1 MMFGGCQTN
10 RKQVENKR
18 YIIIFVGSR
27 KGITFAPS
35 SIVNEILI
43 IYIMETTNKEV
54 VEKEVYVHDENEK
67 EYASKGVAGSGL
79 GLGIAGTALGLMAL
93 WGRGNGFG
101 FGGYNGGMPENVNI
115 NTYGGVSGAN
125 AAPTAFQAWENA
137 CDGRL
142 ALTNE
147 MWGLKM
153 NTMTQMYDH
162 RQTDIAEK
170 FSIWKS
176 QVDADFGLYKSN
188 RDSYDAISAK
198 MNEAAFGLYKEQRD
212 NYDKVSARL
221 SALETQV
228 AVGAAIRPYQDRLL
242 QCEIDKAYCG
252 SINYTDRKTCRMIQG
267 ALVLPSTPTTTGFQS
282 ITCPCNQQAA
292 ATPTT

>member
-1 MMFGGCQTN
+1 
-10 RKQVENKR
+10 
-18 YIIIFVGSR
+18 
-27 KGITFAPS
+27 
-35 SIVNEILI
+35 
-43 IYIMETTNKEV
+43 METTNKEV
-54 VEKEVYVHDENEK
+54 VEKKVYVHDENERD
-67 EYASKGVAGSGL
+67 YASKG
-79 GLGIAGTALGLMAL
+79 TALGVGIPALVLGGLSALAL

>member
-1 MMFGGCQTN
+1 
-10 RKQVENKR
+10 
-18 YIIIFVGSR
+18 
-27 KGITFAPS
+27 
-35 SIVNEILI
+35 
-43 IYIMETTNKEV
+43 METTNKEV
-54 VEKEVYVHDENEK
+54 VEKKVYVHDENEK

-115 NTYGGVSGAN
+115 NTYGGMAGGVS
-125 AAPTAFQAWENA
+125 AAPSAFQAWENA

-170 FSIWKS
+170 FSIWKA

-188 RDSYDAISAK
+188 RDSYDALSAK

-267 ALVLPSTPTTTGFQS
+267 NLVLPNTTTTGFQS

-292 ATPTT
+292 ATTTA

>member
-1 MMFGGCQTN
+1 
-10 RKQVENKR
+10 
-18 YIIIFVGSR
+18 
-27 KGITFAPS
+27 
-35 SIVNEILI
+35 
-43 IYIMETTNKEV
+43 METTNKEV
-54 VEKEVYVHDENEK
+54 VEKKTYVHDEHEK

-101 FGGYNGGMPENVNI
+101 FGGYNAGMPENVNI

-125 AAPTAFQAWENA
+125 AAPSAFQAWENA
-137 CDGRL
+137 CEGRL

-153 NTMTQMYDH
+153 NTLAQMYDH
-162 RQTDIAEK
+162 RQTDISEK

-176 QVDADFGLYKSN
+176 QVDADFGLYKSA
-188 RDSYDAISAK
+188 RDGYDALSAK

-212 NYDKVSARL
+212 NYDKVSARI

-282 ITCPCNQQAA
+282 ITCPCNQAAA
-292 ATPTT
+292 ATTPTT

>member
-1 MMFGGCQTN
+1 
-10 RKQVENKR
+10 
-18 YIIIFVGSR
+18 
-27 KGITFAPS
+27 
-35 SIVNEILI
+35 
-43 IYIMETTNKEV
+43 METTNKEV
-54 VEKEVYVHDENEK
+54 VEHKTYVHDEDHK
-67 EYASKGVAGSGL
+67 DYATK
-79 GLGIAGTALGLMAL
+79 GTALGVGIPALVLGGLSALAL

-115 NTYGGVSGAN
+115 NAYGGAGLAS
-125 AAPTAFQAWENA
+125 APPTPFQAWENA
-137 CDGRL
+137 CEGRL

-188 RDSYDAISAK
+188 RDSYDAITDK
-198 MNEAAFGLYKEQRD
+198 LNAATFGLYKEQRD
-212 NYDKVSARL
+212 NYDKMVARL
-221 SALETQV
+221 GELETRV
-228 AVGAAIRPYQDRLL
+228 AVGAAIRPYQDKLI
-242 QCEIDKAYCG
+242 QCEIEKAYTAG
-252 SINYTDRKTCRMIQG
+252 INYTDRKTCRMIQG
-267 ALVLPSTPTTTGFQS
+267 NLVLPNTTTTGFQS

-292 ATPTT
+292 STGTTT

>member
-1 MMFGGCQTN
+1 
-10 RKQVENKR
+10 
-18 YIIIFVGSR
+18 
-27 KGITFAPS
+27 
-35 SIVNEILI
+35 
-43 IYIMETTNKEV
+43 METTNKEV
-54 VEKEVYVHDENEK
+54 VEKKVYVHDENEK
-67 EYASKGVAGSGL
+67 DYASKG
-79 GLGIAGTALGLMAL
+79 TALGVGIPALVLGGLSALAL

-125 AAPTAFQAWENA
+125 AAPSAFQAWENA

-292 ATPTT
+292 ATTTA

>member
-1 MMFGGCQTN
+1 
-10 RKQVENKR
+10 
-18 YIIIFVGSR
+18 
-27 KGITFAPS
+27 
-35 SIVNEILI
+35 
-43 IYIMETTNKEV
+43 METADKQI
-54 VEKEVYVHDENEK
+54 VEKKTYVHDENEK
-67 EYASKGVAGSGL
+67 EYASKGVAGTGL

-93 WGRGNGFG
+93 WGRGNGLSI
-101 FGGYNGGMPENVNI
+101 GGANVPENVNI
-115 NTYGGVSGAN
+115 NAYGFGGGSNV
-125 AAPTAFQAWENA
+125 APTAFQAWENA

-153 NTMTQMYDH
+153 NTMTQMYDN

-176 QVDADFGLYKSN
+176 QVDANFGLYKSN
-188 RDSYDAISAK
+188 RDSYDALSAK
-198 MNEAAFGLYKEQRD
+198 MNEATFGLYKEQRD

-282 ITCPCNQQAA
+282 ITCPCNQQATTT
-292 ATPTT
+292 TPTT